1 MLMKKS
7 LRLCLAVLLV
17 GLSLL
22 SVTLVRVNS
31 VPIRVNFDNEE
42 EGATCGWDL
51 YSGFLMFDRA
61 FSVSIMAN
69 DTVSVYVLDEA
80 GVKLWNA
87 NNVVDAVWVYEDVVD
102 GVFSERSAGR
112 GGYAVLVYLPED
124 SVTAVKVVFTFSG
137 FEKDL
142 LFVSLAVVGVGMFS
156 LGVMFIFNVRNKK
169 QKCEGNYL

>member
-1 MLMKKS
+1 
-7 LRLCLAVLLV
+7 
-17 GLSLL
+17 
-22 SVTLVRVNS
+22 
-31 VPIRVNFDNEE
+31 VNFDNEE

-87 NNVVDAVWVYEDVVD
+87 NNVVDAVWVYEAVVD

-124 SVTAVKVVFTFSG
+124 SVTVIKVVFTFSG

-142 LFVSLAVVGVGMFS
+142 LTASLSIISVGILS
-156 LGVMFIFNVRNKK
+156 LIILLVINLRNGKHR
-169 QKCEGNYL
+169 Q